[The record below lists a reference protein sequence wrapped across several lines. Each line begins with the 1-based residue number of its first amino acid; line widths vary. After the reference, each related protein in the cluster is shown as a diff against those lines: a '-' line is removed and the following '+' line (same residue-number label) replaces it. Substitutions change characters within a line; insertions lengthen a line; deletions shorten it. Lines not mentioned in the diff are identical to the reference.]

1 MRESRNPM
9 TVGKK
14 MITIMK
20 LKVIGFGLGRT
31 GTYSLKTALEALQ
44 LGPCHHMERV
54 AQNMPVQLPLW
65 NEALDNSPNFEA
77 IYAGMQSAVDWP
89 TAAFYQ
95 ELYAT
100 YPNAKFILTHRSKES
115 WAESFGSTIYKLLAE
130 REKAPPPVQEWLN
143 MVVKTIKNSGFPM
156 GLDFA
161 GLAERYEAHNQVVQ
175 DLIPADQLL
184 IYQVKEGWEP
194 LCRFLG
200 LDVPTTEFPRTN
212 NREEFWDLV
221 NAATKPAS

>member
-1 MRESRNPM
+1 ME
-9 TVGKK
+9 
-14 MITIMK
+14 

-65 NEALDNSPNFEA
+65 NEALDGAPNFEA

-95 ELYAT
+95 ELYTT
-100 YPNAKFILTHRSKES
+100 YPDAKFILTHRSKES

-143 MVVKTIKNSGFPM
+143 MVVKTINKSGFPM
-156 GLDFA
+156 GLDYA
-161 GLAERYEAHNQVVQ
+161 GLAERYEAHNKAVQ
-175 DLIPADQLL
+175 DFIPAEQLL
-184 IYQVKEGWEP
+184 VYQVKEGWEP
-194 LCRFLG
+194 LCRFLN
-200 LDVPTTEFPRTN
+200 LEVPETEFPRTN